1 MNKNYQSY
9 QAMSDEEIVTQI
21 IEGDEWAV
29 AYFLIYKCGSRL
41 KFLAQKKF
49 QTLKLE
55 FHEVV
60 SELFIHLHKNDW
72 KALRDFRGKSKFG
85 RSCKLE
91 NYISLIASRLL
102 WKRMNLAVKDIDWIV
117 PLYDV
122 EGSLI
127 PDNSVERQQLV
138 ESVIE
143 AIMSL
148 ENIGEREVLLLYK
161 IEGRSVDEVAE
172 ILNIST
178 NNVYTRCSR
187 GLKNLQVLLEKG
199 GVYA

>member
-1 MNKNYQSY
+1 
-9 QAMSDEEIVTQI
+9 MSDKEIVTQV
-21 IEGDEWAV
+21 IEGDQWAV
-29 AYFLIYKCGSRL
+29 AYFLIYRCGSRL

-49 QTLKLE
+49 LTLGLE
-55 FHEVV
+55 FDEVV
-60 SELFIHLHKNDW
+60 SELFIHLQKNNW
-72 KALRDFRGKSKFG
+72 KAFRDFRGESKSG
-85 RSCKLE
+85 SSCKLE

-102 WKRMNLAVKDIDWIV
+102 WKKMNRAMKDIDWIV

-122 EGSLI
+122 EGWLI
-127 PDNSVERQQLV
+127 PDNSVERHQLV
-138 ESVIE
+138 EFVIE

-161 IEGRSVDEVAE
+161 IEGRSVHEVAQ

-187 GLKNLQVLLEKG
+187 GLKNLQILLEKG
-199 GVYA
+199 SVYA